1 LRRQREPSLETLA
14 ISQFFALFNIFKP
27 LKNAWWAI
35 FGANISWGLHT
46 IYSFLAA
53 NPILA
58 AIGAYGL
65 SIIILTIL
73 IKTILSPLYQLQ
85 LRLSRRSMMEQ
96 RKLAPELAALRKKY
110 KNDPQKQQSEMMAL
124 YKEHGVNPLGGLTG
138 CLPALLQFPILTA
151 LYYVFLGN
159 AKNHTFP
166 TDHFLFVPHLNVTP
180 GSHPLFAGLPI
191 PSIEYAIIPLL
202 AQSGRPAPGG
212 RAPLRRPRAHHGNR
226 TSRSEWKRPRPT
238 ERRRGASLRTSRR
251 WRRASPGTA

>member
-1 LRRQREPSLETLA
+1 L
-14 ISQFFALFNIFKP
+14 ALFDIFKP

-35 FGANISWGLHT
+35 FGANISWTLHT
-46 IYSFLAA
+46 IYTFLAA

-85 LRLSRRSMMEQ
+85 LRLSRRSMEEQ

-138 CLPALLQFPILTA
+138 CLPALLQFPKPGNVSPNVKTWAWQGSSDWNGEPDPVRMKRAGRFRDRLTA
-151 LYYVFLGN
+151 
-159 AKNHTFP
+159 
-166 TDHFLFVPHLNVTP
+166 D
-180 GSHPLFAGLPI
+180 
-191 PSIEYAIIPLL
+191 
-202 AQSGRPAPGG
+202 SGC
-212 RAPLRRPRAHHGNR
+212 RAR
-226 TSRSEWKRPRPT
+226 T
-238 ERRRGASLRTSRR
+238 AL
-251 WRRASPGTA
+251 